1 MDKETLVYVDLQ
13 GTPHLVGRLWARVR
27 KDRESAT
34 FEYDKSWLAHP
45 ERFSLEPALK
55 IGPGPFH
62 TPSDKPLFGAI
73 GDSAPD
79 RWGRVLMRRA
89 ERRRAEREGQTPR
102 TVREIDYLLMV
113 DDEARQGA
121 LRFAERERGP
131 FLAEHGPTKIPPLI
145 ELPRLLS
152 AAEHVLSDT
161 DSDEDLRLL
170 LAPASSLGGAR
181 PKASVRDRAGHL
193 AIAKFP
199 NKGDEVNTVVW
210 EAVALTLAAKAGIPI
225 PAWRLETVA
234 DKPVLLLRRFDR
246 EQGTRLPF
254 LSAMS
259 MLDAKDNEARSYLE
273 FVDILR
279 QHGAAPKEDMHALW
293 RRIVFSILISNTDD
307 HLRNH
312 GFLWAGQAGWRLSP
326 AYDLNP
332 VPTDIKPRVLTT
344 AINLDDGTASLKLA
358 FQVASY
364 FELGEDEAHKIAG
377 QVGHAVAA
385 WRREAKKLG
394 LSPREIDRMVSAFE
408 HEDLKAALAAVSR
421 PQTSRK

>member
-1 MDKETLVYVDLQ
+1 MDREILVYVDLR
-13 GTPHLVGRLWARVR
+13 GTPCLVGRLWVR
-27 KDRESAT
+27 IRKEREGAT

-55 IGPGPFH
+55 LGPGPFH
-62 TPSDKPLFGAI
+62 TASDQPLFGAI

-89 ERRRAEREGQTPR
+89 ERRRAERERQAPR
-102 TVREIDYLLMV
+102 TVKEIDYLLMV
-113 DDEARQGA
+113 DDEARLGA
-121 LRFAERERGP
+121 IRFAEREGGP
-131 FLAEHGPTKIPPLI
+131 FLADRAPTRIPPLI

-152 AAEHVLSDT
+152 AAEHVLDDR

-170 LAPASSLGGAR
+170 LAPGSSLGGAR
-181 PKASVRDRAGHL
+181 PKASVRDRDGHL

-199 NKGDEVNTVVW
+199 SKGDEVNTVLW
-210 EAVALTLAAKAGIPI
+210 EALALTLAEKAGIPV
-225 PAWRLETVA
+225 PLWRLESVA
-234 DKPVLLLRRFDR
+234 GRPVLLLRRFDR
-246 EQGTRLPF
+246 EHAMRVPF
-254 LSAMS
+254 VSAMS

-312 GFLWAGQAGWRLSP
+312 GFLWAGPAGWRLSP

-332 VPTDIKPRVLTT
+332 VPTDVKPRILTT
-344 AINLDDGTASLKLA
+344 AIDLDNGTASLKLA
-358 FQVASY
+358 LDVAGY
-364 FELGEDEAHKIAG
+364 FELLPSEARRIAAE
-377 QVGHAVAA
+377 VGRAVGR
-385 WRREAKKLG
+385 WRRAAASLG
-394 LSPREIDRMVSAFE
+394 LSKGEMDRMASAFE
-408 HEDLKAALAAVSR
+408 DEDLAAALAGAKKYR
-421 PQTSRK
+421 HG